1 MDIRKVSKPTL
12 RRLPLYLRYLKN
24 ISPDVQYISSA
35 QIANDFNY
43 DPTQVRK
50 DLASTGEI
58 GTARKGFDVQSLI
71 NAIEKFLGWDN
82 VNDAFIVGIGNL
94 ATALMGFNHFVQ
106 YGLNIVA
113 GFDVDQSLIGK
124 SINNKKVF
132 HLEELTAL
140 VQRMHVK
147 VGIIT
152 VPADYAQSVAELM
165 VEGGIKA
172 IWNFAPIE
180 LKLPSR
186 VVVENVRLSTS
197 LAVLTNKLKN
207 L

>member
-24 ISPDVQYISSA
+24 ISADVQYISSA
-35 QIANDFNY
+35 QIAEDFNF

-50 DLASTGEI
+50 DLASTGET
-58 GTARKGFDVQSLI
+58 GTARKGFCIKSLI
-71 NAIEKFLGWDN
+71 SSIQKFLGWDN
-82 VNDAFIVGIGNL
+82 ANDAFIVGIGNM

-113 GFDVDQSLIGK
+113 GFDVDSSMVGK
-124 SINNKKVF
+124 AINDKKIF
-132 HLEELTAL
+132 HLDELPTL
-140 VQRMHVK
+140 VDRMCIR

-152 VPADYAQSVAELM
+152 VPAEYAQSVAELM
-165 VEGGIKA
+165 VNSGIKA

-180 LKLPSR
+180 LKLSPD
-186 VVVENVRLSTS
+186 VIVENVRLSTS